1 MSKFLNNVR
10 DDRVKIP
17 TWKFVL
23 FCAVFLMIGAG
34 AGIVSKLAD
43 VYTEIIGTFTS
54 GMCLWIF
61 LGTVISV
68 FSKNPFRAAA
78 YVFLFCAGM
87 IAAYYVT
94 AEVGGL
100 YYSMSFVKGWSAF
113 TAFTPVFAYF
123 AWYARGRGAFSWF
136 LRIGIYVVTAA
147 SVFLLSGNTVLDVL
161 AAAATVTVTIIKI
174 KEKDNGTD
182 WS

>member
-1 MSKFLNNVR
+1 MNKFLNNVR
-10 DDRVKIP
+10 NDRVRIP
-17 TWKFVL
+17 AWKFVS
-23 FCAVFLMIGAG
+23 FCAVFLMTGAG

-43 VYTEIIGTFTS
+43 VYTEIIGSFTS

-68 FSKNPFRAAA
+68 FSKSPLRAAA

-87 IAAYYVT
+87 IAAYYLT

-100 YYSMSFVKGWSAF
+100 YYSMSFVKGWSVF

-123 AWYARGRGAFSWF
+123 TWYARGRGAFSWF
-136 LRIGIYVVTAA
+136 LRIGMIVVMAA
-147 SVFLLSGNTVLDVL
+147 SLFLLSGNIVLDVL
-161 AAAATVTVTIIKI
+161 AAAAAFAVTIIKI

-182 WS
+182 QS